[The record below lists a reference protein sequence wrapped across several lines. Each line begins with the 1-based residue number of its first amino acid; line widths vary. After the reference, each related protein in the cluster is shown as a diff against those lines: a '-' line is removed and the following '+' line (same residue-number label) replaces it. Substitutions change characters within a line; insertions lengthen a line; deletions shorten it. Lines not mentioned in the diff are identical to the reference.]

1 MEGALNNTNSLDLEK
16 EHKMEIETSF
26 ESNHSDA
33 VNNYILNKRMK
44 NPFLINKNP
53 FETRNLKSSASSDL
67 NDFNIDIIK
76 YMEEVISLLND
87 LSNKKN
93 IPIFNMNSS
102 NIEKTKNILLQ
113 NLKKIRKEL
122 SKETI
127 PVTKVKKILN
137 NNIQYFIEKL
147 IESLND
153 INDDNIQM
161 ESLWIANN
169 LIFFISKY
177 DDDINFGSIKI
188 AKLLNDYLIKIQNEE
203 SNKYALIEKI
213 YRIFGNLIYLNRQ
226 NITLL
231 CHEQLLDSVIN
242 NLNSPVQSFRN
253 TCLWLL
259 NKIFISLRKTYPTN
273 YIKQFINKNA
283 ISNYNLV
290 FSRIKK
296 HVNFDDISEFYWLM
310 TELAKHDSSI
320 LIPIFLS
327 NVDDTHIFAKK
338 GIIKN
343 EFALNNFSFILD
355 NSLTNK
361 MSQVSFRLISD
372 LLVVCNKDFKN
383 EFLLTKFI
391 ECFFEKKSV
400 LLYINDVLSSPKNKY
415 DISLV
420 RDILLLIFNLMCL
433 SLTKSCIFF
442 KKGIVNL
449 ICDRDYHANKDIMK
463 LLYMIFY
470 RILLSS
476 SFSFEPNDEKV
487 IKTCLSYIKR
497 VRDDENTLSIF
508 IDILYLYLKST
519 KTNIDSEFENEF
531 QLFRADQNLNIEKY
545 LYIFSK
551 LANIVKMSSPISKS
565 MRNL

>member
-1 MEGALNNTNSLDLEK
+1 MEGAFNNTNSSNYEK
-16 EHKMEIETSF
+16 EHKMEIENSF
-26 ESNHSDA
+26 ESNHSDMIKSYLLSKR
-33 VNNYILNKRMK
+33 VNNS
-44 NPFLINKNP
+44 FQVNKNP
-53 FETRNLKSSASSDL
+53 LESKSQRYSISSDL
-67 NDFNIDIIK
+67 NEFNTDIINN
-76 YMEEVISLLND
+76 MIEVTLLLID
-87 LSNKKN
+87 LSNKK
-93 IPIFNMNSS
+93 
-102 NIEKTKNILLQ
+102 KKNIFDMKSKDPEQTKKLLLQ

-127 PVTKVKKILN
+127 PVTKVKIILN
-137 NNIQYFIEKL
+137 NNNVQDFIQKL

-153 INDDNIQM
+153 LNDNNIEI
-161 ESLWIANN
+161 ESLWIINN

-177 DDDINFGSIKI
+177 DDITLDSVKN
-188 AKLLNDYLIKIQNEE
+188 ANLLNDYLIKLQKEK
-203 SNKYALIEKI
+203 SKKYALIEQI
-213 YRIFGNLIYLNRQ
+213 YRIFGNLIYLNKQR
-226 NITLL
+226 ITLIIN
-231 CHEQLLDSVIN
+231 EQLLDSIIN
-242 NLNSPVQSFRN
+242 NLNNPVSSFRI

-259 NKIFISLRKTYPTN
+259 NKILISLRKTYPTN

-283 ISNYNLV
+283 ISNYNFV

-296 HVNFDDISEFYWLM
+296 HINFDEISEFYWLM
-310 TELAKHDSSI
+310 TELAKDNSSI

-327 NVDDTHIFAKK
+327 NIDDIYIFANK

-343 EFALNNFSFILD
+343 EFALKNFSFILD

-372 LLVVCNKDFKN
+372 ILVVCYKEVKN

-391 ECFFEKKSV
+391 ECFFEKKGV
-400 LLYINDVLSSPKNKY
+400 LLYINDVLNSQKNKY

-420 RDILLLIFNLMCL
+420 RDVVLLIFNLICL

-449 ICDRDYHANKDIMK
+449 ICDRDYHSNKDIMK
-463 LLYMIFY
+463 LLYMAFY

-487 IKTCLSYIKR
+487 IRSCLSYIKR
-497 VRDDENTLSIF
+497 VRDDENTISIF
-508 IDILYLYLKST
+508 IDILYLYLKAT
-519 KTNIDSEFENEF
+519 KTNIASDFENEY
-531 QLFRADQNLNIEKY
+531 QLFRAQQNLNIEKY
-545 LYIFSK
+545 LYMFSK
-551 LANIVKMSSPISKS
+551 MANIVKICSPISKS